1 MNLRVLL
8 WNCFTSAYPNYLR
21 YAYKMNIG
29 KNCKISWR
37 AHLDKSNNPKG
48 LYIGDNT
55 WILSRAVIM
64 THDYCRSLVAD
75 VKIGKNCIIGGHSI
89 IMPGITIGD
98 ESVIGIGSVVTKDVP
113 SNTVVAG
120 NPAKII
126 RSGIQVRA
134 GKIIG

>member
-8 WNCFTSAYPNYLR
+8 WNCFTSAYPSYLR

-48 LYIGDNT
+48 IYIGDNT

-75 VKIGKNCIIGGHSI
+75 VKIGNNCIIGGHSI

-98 ESVIGIGSVVTKDVP
+98 QSVIGIGSVVTKDVP
-113 SNTVVAG
+113 SNTIVAG
-120 NPAKII
+120 NPAKIL
-126 RSGIQVRA
+126 RSGIQVKD